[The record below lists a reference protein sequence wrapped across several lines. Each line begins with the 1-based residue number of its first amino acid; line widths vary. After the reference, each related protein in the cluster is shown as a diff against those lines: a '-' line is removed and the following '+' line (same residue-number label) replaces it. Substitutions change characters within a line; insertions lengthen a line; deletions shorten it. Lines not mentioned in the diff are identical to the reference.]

1 MAREIPN
8 GKFPRIYQLEEFGER
23 YMLGSD
29 VGTFMGYYKGALYK
43 RYPSLHRRILT
54 SDERAAMMDLNLRK
68 SRSLTNMGT
77 MVVRASEAMEILT
90 GQGDV
95 YRNKYTDTA
104 DENAR
109 AKEAIN
115 VAFCR
120 AARTGRTKHLPDL
133 RENLSFLPKAKE
145 RASAAA
151 DRRRAKQEACYATCP
166 AVRNR

>member
-54 SDERAAMMDLNLRK
+54 SDERALMMDLNLRK

-90 GQGDV
+90 GNGEC
-95 YRNKYTDTA
+95 YRSKHTETA
-104 DENAR
+104 AENAKS
-109 AKEAIN
+109 KEALN

-120 AARTGRTKHLPDL
+120 AARTGRTKNLPDL

-145 RASAAA
+145 RADAAA
-151 DRRRAKQEACYATCP
+151 ERRRTKQESCYATCP
-166 AVRNR
+166 GIR